1 MHSASWASIAA
12 QTARIDWVSLTS
24 LYLGCIAANACSCIT
39 LQPFAAVMPGL
50 ITNGAEQHWVFD
62 YQAKLDT
69 CDVAAAAELRSALEA
84 RAGEATLYRKQ
95 YDSLCRKLDGLEE
108 RQRHASA
115 AARAKVPCST

>member
-24 LYLGCIAANACSCIT
+24 LYLGCIAPNACSCIT

-50 ITNGAEQHWVFD
+50 ITAAEQHWVFD
-62 YQAKLDT
+62 YQSKHDM